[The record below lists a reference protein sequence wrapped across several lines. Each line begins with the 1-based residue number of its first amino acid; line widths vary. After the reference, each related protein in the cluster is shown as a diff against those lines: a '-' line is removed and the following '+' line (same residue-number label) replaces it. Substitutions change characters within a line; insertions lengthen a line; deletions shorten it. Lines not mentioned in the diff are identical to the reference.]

1 MPSPILPIS
10 NHPSSSAPPPKTVV
24 KVKIDVVPSTTL
36 RISSQFEPDKAI
48 TPLLHRV
55 SSYNSTSGL
64 NNNSNSPRQSI
75 SREVGLA
82 AADTFLLSR
91 LCVKLFC
98 YLVQVCRNIIYGE
111 NPRNRLDL
119 YLPKSNHCTKPVVA
133 FITGGAWI
141 IGYKV
146 WGSLLGQQLSESD
159 IIVACIDYRNF
170 PQGTISAMVED
181 ASQGISFVEYGGD
194 PNRIYLMA
202 ACALINQA
210 IKEAS

>member
-64 NNNSNSPRQSI
+64 NNNSN
-75 SREVGLA
+75 
-82 AADTFLLSR
+82 
-91 LCVKLFC
+91 
-98 YLVQVCRNIIYGE
+98 VCRNIIYGE